1 MSKMHS
7 RSTRKVWQPLNRK
20 SQVVTTIALLAITVA
35 QVQSSLRSTQA
46 QSSQPVQ
53 QLSGH

>member
-20 SQVVTTIALLAITVA
+20 SQIFATIALFAITVA
-35 QVQSSLRSTQA
+35 QAQSFLRSTQA

-53 QLSGH
+53 QSSGH